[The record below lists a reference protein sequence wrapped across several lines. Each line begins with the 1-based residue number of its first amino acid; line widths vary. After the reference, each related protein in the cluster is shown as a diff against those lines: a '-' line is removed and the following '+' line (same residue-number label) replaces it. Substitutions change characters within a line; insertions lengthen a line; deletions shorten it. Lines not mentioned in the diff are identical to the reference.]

1 MTGGGQGGTGGWL
14 PALALLLAA
23 TALSAPSARSA
34 PPPPAGGHQPGDV
47 VEGAATALEGDA
59 LLLDGEEFRLFGID
73 APDPGQMCK
82 NRRGTPYDCFAQSTK
97 ELDAILKGR
106 VARCTVKLTPK
117 RERTLV
123 TCTVQDQD
131 IATIM
136 VRTGWA
142 LAYRRLSFD
151 YVRDEMMA
159 VSHRVGMWG
168 GRVQPPWEWRDE
180 QAAQKAKMGH

>member
-1 MTGGGQGGTGGWL
+1 MIGGGRRGTAGG
-14 PALALLLAA
+14 LAAMGLLLAA
-23 TALSAPSARSA
+23 ASALAAP

-82 NRRGTPYDCFAQSTK
+82 NRRGTAYDCFAQSTK

-117 RERTLV
+117 RERTLA
-123 TCTVQDQD
+123 TCTVQDRD

-159 VSHRVGMWG
+159 VSHRAGMWG